1 LKVRL
6 TTVAFVA
13 LLALGAGAC
22 GDLPAESNV
31 VDLRV
36 LGIKSEPAG
45 FLINLQDLGSLTD
58 ADLTAQLTALV
69 VDPSGQG
76 MELQLTSAVG
86 CPDYI
91 DTITS
96 ASMQMSASGAKI
108 CPPPS
113 ATSAI
118 PPPIGP
124 LLTTTVIVPPDMPQS
139 FQPDDAQMIQWE
151 PVVSSGSTGKQ
162 VGLTAE
168 QVQAFVAPED
178 PNLPPALN
186 TSLRYNRA
194 FGTPGIVNL
203 TFGVNGETVTAIKN
217 VVYWPQLD
225 YPGEQPNK
233 NPTLGDSANPT
244 APKIRFYSHR
254 DDVTGNPDQEYTD
267 DVPEISITRGDKLYV
282 EPNYKDAVESYRIL
296 VYNADTDSFDTRVV
310 DRELIRFYF
319 YTSRGK
325 FDPEQQ
331 FSELSPIL
339 TGGTLHTDSEW
350 LPPEKHDNI
359 PTGGELV
366 TIWLVTHD
374 ERAGTDWASRTI
386 LLLP

>member
-1 LKVRL
+1 MKFRL
-6 TTVAFVA
+6 TIVAFVA

-45 FLINLQDLGSLTD
+45 FLINLDDLGSLTD

-124 LLTTTVIVPPDMPQS
+124 LLTTTIIVPPDMPQS

-151 PVVSSGSTGKQ
+151 PMLSY
-162 VGLTAE
+162 GLRAD
-168 QVQAFVAPED
+168 QVQAFFAPED

-217 VVYWPQLD
+217 VVYWPQLK

-233 NPTLGDSANPT
+233 NPTLGDSADPT

-254 DDVTGNPDQEYTD
+254 DDVTGNPDQLYTD
-267 DVPEISITRGDKLYV
+267 PVPSISITRGDKLYV
-282 EPNYKDAVESYRIL
+282 EPNYKDAVESYQIL

-350 LPPEKHDNI
+350 LPPTKPEDL
-359 PTGGELV
+359 PTGGEIV

-374 ERAGTDWASRTI
+374 ERAGTDWASRTF

>member
-1 LKVRL
+1 LKILL
-6 TTVAFVA
+6 TSIAVM
-13 LLALGAGAC
+13 ALGAGAC
-22 GDLPAESNV
+22 GELPAESNV

-45 FLINLQDLGSLTD
+45 FLINLDDLGSLTD

-69 VDPSGQG
+69 VDPSGRG
-76 MELQLTSAVG
+76 MELQLTHASV

-113 ATSAI
+113 ATSNI
-118 PPPIGP
+118 PEPIGP
-124 LLTTTVIVPPDMPQS
+124 ALMTDEFVSPGMPQP

-151 PVVSSGSTGKQ
+151 PVVSN
-162 VGLTAE
+162 GLRADQIQT
-168 QVQAFVAPED
+168 FFMPPSPDLPE
-178 PNLPPALN
+178 ALN
-186 TSLRYNRA
+186 SSLRLNRA
-194 FGTPGIVNL
+194 FGTPGIFNL
-203 TFGVNGETVTAIKN
+203 TFDVNGETVTAIKN
-217 VVYWPQLD
+217 LVYWPQLN
-225 YPGEQPNK
+225 YPGEQANK
-233 NPTLGDSANPT
+233 NPTLGDPNDPT
-244 APKIRFYSHR
+244 VPQIRFYSHR
-254 DDVTGNPDQEYTD
+254 DETTGNPDQMLRD
-267 DVPEISITRGDKLYV
+267 DEMPTFSIARGDKLYV
-282 EPNYKDAVESYRIL
+282 EPNYLPGTAESYQIL
-296 VYNADTDSFDTRVV
+296 VQNTETKEFVTETRVV
-310 DRELIRFYF
+310 DRELLRFYF

-325 FDPEQQ
+325 FDPEMQ

-350 LPPEKHDNI
+350 LPPKMHDDL
-359 PTGGELV
+359 PTGGEIV

-386 LLLP
+386 LLIP

>member
-1 LKVRL
+1 MKFRL
-6 TTVAFVA
+6 TIVAF
-13 LLALGAGAC
+13 LALGAGAC

-45 FLINLQDLGSLTD
+45 FLINLDDLGSLTD

-69 VDPSGQG
+69 VDPSGKG

-124 LLTTTVIVPPDMPQS
+124 LLTTTIIVPPDMPQS

-151 PVVSSGSTGKQ
+151 PMLFVRPAGGPGPGFLRARGPESSAGAQ
-162 VGLTAE
+162 HE
-168 QVQAFVAPED
+168 P
-178 PNLPPALN
+178 
-186 TSLRYNRA
+186 RYNRA

-217 VVYWPQLD
+217 VVYWPQLK

-233 NPTLGDSANPT
+233 NPTLGDSAAPT

-267 DVPEISITRGDKLYV
+267 DVPSISITRGDKLYV
-282 EPNYKDAVESYRIL
+282 EPNYKDAVESYQIL

-350 LPPEKHDNI
+350 LPPAKHDDL
-359 PTGGELV
+359 PTGGEIV

>member
-1 LKVRL
+1 MRFLLKAIAV
-6 TTVAFVA
+6 
-13 LLALGAGAC
+13 LALGASAC
-22 GDLPAESNV
+22 GELPAESNV

-45 FLINLQDLGSLTD
+45 FLINLDDLGSLTD
-58 ADLTAQLTALV
+58 AQLQAQLTALV

-96 ASMQMSASGAKI
+96 ASMQMSASGAKL
-108 CPPPS
+108 CPPPD

-124 LLTTTVIVPPDMPQS
+124 LLTTTTIVSPDMPQPS
-139 FQPDDAQMIQWE
+139 QPDDAQMYQWE
-151 PVVSSGSTGKQ
+151 PQVSF
-162 VGLTAE
+162 GLRAD
-168 QVQAFVAPED
+168 QIQAFFSPPD
-178 PNLPPALN
+178 PNLPGTLN
-186 TSLRYNRA
+186 TSLMYNRA

-217 VVYWPQLD
+217 VVYWPQLN

-233 NPTLGDSANPT
+233 NPSLGVAADPT

-254 DDVTGNPDQEYTD
+254 DDMTGNPDQPLPD
-267 DVPEISITRGDKLYV
+267 DQMPTFSISRGDKLYV
-282 EPNYKDAVESYRIL
+282 EPNYPEAVESYRIL
-296 VYNADTDSFDTRVV
+296 IHNGTDPPDVFVERVV

-325 FDPEQQ
+325 FDPEIQ

-350 LPPEKHDNI
+350 LPPMKHDDL
-359 PTGGELV
+359 PTGGEIV

-374 ERAGTDWASRTI
+374 ERAGTDWASRPI
-386 LLLP
+386 LLIP

>member
-1 LKVRL
+1 MKFLRTAIAV
-6 TTVAFVA
+6 
-13 LLALGAGAC
+13 LALGAGAC
-22 GDLPAESNV
+22 GELPAESNV

-45 FLINLQDLGSLTD
+45 FLINLDDLGALTD

-96 ASMQMSASGAKI
+96 ASMQMTASGAKL

-113 ATSAI
+113 ATSDI

-124 LLTTTVIVPPDMPQS
+124 LLTTAIIVPPDMPQS
-139 FQPDDAQMIQWE
+139 SQPDDAQMIQWE
-151 PVVSSGSTGKQ
+151 PGVSF
-162 VGLTAE
+162 GLRAD
-168 QVQAFVAPED
+168 QIQAFFAPPD
-178 PNLPPALN
+178 PNLPASLN
-186 TSLRYNRA
+186 TSLTLNRA

-203 TFGVNGETVTAIKN
+203 TFGLNGETVTAIKN
-217 VVYWPQLD
+217 VVYWPALK

-233 NPTLGDSANPT
+233 NPSLGVAADPA

-254 DDVTGNPDQEYTD
+254 DDDTGNPDQPLPD
-267 DVPEISITRGDKLYV
+267 DEMPTFSISRGDKLYV
-282 EPNYKDAVESYRIL
+282 EPNYPEAVESYRIL
-296 VYNADTDSFDTRVV
+296 IHNGEDPPDVFVERVV

-325 FDPEQQ
+325 FDPETQ

-350 LPPEKHDNI
+350 LPPAKHDDL
-359 PTGGELV
+359 PTGGEIV

-386 LLLP
+386 LLIP

>member
-1 LKVRL
+1 MKFLLRAMV
-6 TTVAFVA
+6 V
-13 LLALGAGAC
+13 LALGAGAC

-31 VDLRV
+31 ADLRV

-45 FLINLQDLGSLTD
+45 FLIDVNNLGSLTD

-69 VDPSGQG
+69 VDPAGQA

-108 CPPPS
+108 CPSPS

-124 LLTTTVIVPPDMPQS
+124 LLTTTIIVPPDMPQS

-151 PVVSSGSTGKQ
+151 PTLSY
-162 VGLTAE
+162 GLRAD
-168 QVQAFVAPED
+168 QVQAFFAAPD
-178 PNLPPALN
+178 PNLPATLN
-186 TSLRYNRA
+186 TSLVYNRA
-194 FGTPGIVNL
+194 FGTPGIVNV

-217 VVYWPQLD
+217 VVYWPQLN
-225 YPGEQPNK
+225 YLGEQPNK
-233 NPTLGDSANPT
+233 NPTLGDSTDPT
-244 APKIRFYSHR
+244 APKIRLYSHR
-254 DDVTGNPDQEYTD
+254 DDVTGIPDQPYAE
-267 DVPEISITRGDKLYV
+267 DVPTISIARGDKLYV
-282 EPNYKDAVESYRIL
+282 EPNYHDAVESYRIL
-296 VYNADTDSFDTRVV
+296 VHNADDPPDVFVERVV

-325 FDPEQQ
+325 FDEEMQ

-350 LPPEKHDNI
+350 LPPAKLDTI
-359 PTGGELV
+359 PTNGEIV
-366 TIWLVTHD
+366 TVWLVTHD
-374 ERAGTDWASRTI
+374 ERAGTDWSSRTF
-386 LLLP
+386 LLVP